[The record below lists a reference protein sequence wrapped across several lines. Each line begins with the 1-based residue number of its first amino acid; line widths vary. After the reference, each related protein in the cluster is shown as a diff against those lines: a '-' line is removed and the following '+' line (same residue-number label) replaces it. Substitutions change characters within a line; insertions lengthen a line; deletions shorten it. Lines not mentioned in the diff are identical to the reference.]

1 MMLSRRIKS
10 DDARDAEG
18 AAARSAADRIDHGDQ
33 RHDRCGTGYTGTPAV
48 AINDPTGTGA
58 TATAVVS
65 GNAVTSINVTAKGQG
80 YTNPAVVISGGG
92 GSGATATA
100 KIGSDDALQGLIT
113 RASAVICDAT
123 NRPVIFDSGVNI
135 TEKRNGNGQQQML
148 VRVDPIISVSSL
160 TIDGATV
167 PASDGQSNGYL
178 FDETQNL
185 FDRLRLHEM
194 GSERR
199 SDLSRRDRREL
210 EAAAAARG
218 RVPRHVRCGGSGART
233 STRSRR
239 RMSNNAGT
247 LTFTTKDLPAEAWT
261 IINQIKRVAPLA

>member
-1 MMLSRRIKS
+1 MYPDESNLTTLATLKAQQLDPPPIGSI
-10 DDARDAEG
+10 
-18 AAARSAADRIDHGDQ
+18 SAINVTVA
-33 RHDRCGTGYTGTPAV
+33 GTGYSGTPSV

-65 GNAVTSINVTAKGQG
+65 GNAVTSITVTAKGQG

-92 GSGATATA
+92 GTGATATA

-123 NRPVIFDSGVNI
+123 NRPVIFDSSVNI
-135 TEKRNGNGQQQML
+135 TERRNGNGQQQML

-178 FDETQNL
+178 FDETQIYLIGYVFTKWVQNVTL
-185 FDRLRLHEM
+185 IYRA
-194 GSERR
+194 GSTAN
-199 SDLSRRDRREL
+199 SRRQLLL
-210 EAAAAARG
+210 EAACLAT
-218 RVPRHVRCGGSGART
+218 CGLWWK
-233 STRSRR
+233 RR
-239 RMSNNAGT
+239 AHIDQSSQTLAQGGGT
-247 LTFTTKDLPAEAWT
+247 IMFTMKDLPAEAWAE
-261 IINQIKRVAPLA
+261 INQVKRVAPIA